1 MKARKLFAAWS
12 QGGNILVKKDEN
24 SKIIQVKD
32 SFYLN
37 RLKPE
42 LNEPQQSTD
51 EDKTSSEMP
60 STCSRDTSIVSHL
73 SDYSYYCDSD

>member
-1 MKARKLFAAWS
+1 MTDS
-12 QGGNILVKKDEN
+12 VKDEN

-32 SFYLN
+32 SFDLE
-37 RLKPE
+37 RFKSEPE
-42 LNEPQQSTD
+42 RSEPQQSID
-51 EDKTSSEMP
+51 EDKKSSGMP